1 MSEYQGYLLK
11 FGNKIMPNNYILEYS
26 SVPNQRMEADAE
38 RDQNGTL
45 QRSTLSA
52 TKTNITFSTHILS
65 LEEKTAFQNIY
76 NSAITNKLQRKC
88 TVTYWDDETNTY
100 KTGLF
105 YIPDITYSVMDADS
119 TDITYNPITVEL
131 IEY

>member
-1 MSEYQGYLLK
+1 MSEYQDYLLK

-26 SVPNQRMEADAE
+26 IVPNQRLETDAD
-38 RDQNGTL
+38 RDQIGTL
-45 QRSTLSA
+45 QRSTLPA
-52 TKTNITFSTHILS
+52 TKTKITLSTHILS
-65 LEEKTAFQNIY
+65 LEEKIAFQNIY

-88 TVTYWDDETNTY
+88 TVTYWNDETNTY
-100 KTGLF
+100 NTGTF

-119 TDITYNPITVEL
+119 TGITYNPITIEL